1 MRYLPVPGGRTR
13 IRVVVAA
20 PRPTQPAHQDQPGAA
35 TVLQVTPAPTL
46 ANHPPT
52 VTTRIRGCPHQR
64 PTTAP
69 LSPSAP
75 SPVPPQVNECDS
87 LPERA
92 NRVPHSLVSRH
103 SARHPICVK
112 CAILGPS
119 EGRCVGLRRGRVR
132 RSRPT

>member
-20 PRPTQPAHQDQPGAA
+20 PGPTQPAHQDQPGAA

-87 LPERA
+87 LPER
-92 NRVPHSLVSRH
+92 SQY
-103 SARHPICVK
+103 SATFIGF
-112 CAILGPS
+112 AA
-119 EGRCVGLRRGRVR
+119 
-132 RSRPT
+132 SRPEPDMREMCHFGAE